1 MQKLDL
7 NPQSPGLTS
16 VNPNQFTNS
25 TQNKPMTPVVSHDN
39 QANTNQ
45 NTRSGFPMI
54 MVVVVLGLALV
65 AGSAT
70 GFGSFKLFGQKS
82 GGSSSAPLAQ
92 VATGSLKAGDV
103 FGSQDTKT
111 FRDSAQGY
119 MVVGGVEGEGSHHLV
134 RDSSDPVYL
143 TSSVTDL
150 DKFNGMIIKVWGETY
165 KAQKAGW
172 LMDVGRV
179 EVVDPQA
186 QVPAGLTTDTPAEGG
201 N

>member
-7 NPQSPGLTS
+7 NPGMSTTS
-16 VNPNQFTNS
+16 STPVINPN
-25 TQNKPMTPVVSHDN
+25 TPVSTSMLN
-39 QANTNQ
+39 QRQTNQ
-45 NTRSGFPMI
+45 VMKTGLP
-54 MVVVVLGLALV
+54 MVVVVLVLGLALA

-82 GGSSSAPLAQ
+82 GASSTPLAQ
-92 VATGSLKAGDV
+92 VASGTLKAGDV

-111 FRDSAQGY
+111 FKDSAQGY
-119 MVVGGVEGEGSHHLV
+119 LVTGGVEGEGSHHLV
-134 RDSSDPVYL
+134 RESSDPVYL

-186 QVPAGLTTDTPAEGG
+186 EAPAGLVTDTPAEGG
-201 N
+201 D